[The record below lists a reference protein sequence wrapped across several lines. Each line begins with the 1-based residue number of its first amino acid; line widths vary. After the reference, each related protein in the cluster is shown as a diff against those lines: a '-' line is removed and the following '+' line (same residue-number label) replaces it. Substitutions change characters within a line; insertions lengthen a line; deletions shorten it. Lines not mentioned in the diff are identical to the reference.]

1 MRPAGLRP
9 AEGTALGAFG
19 GLGVIPPLASRS
31 YASRADRLRVVLS
44 AQAKSPPAD
53 YARRSWL
60 RFGAGAGAKPQEW
73 GTPVL
78 VGPRLGRLRRMFAEA
93 QGAPRQSGP
102 CGVLIWGRHLRLRG
116 LGVERPLMADR
127 VDLGR
132 LRRPLKNSTTSKSGW
147 RFSAVHGRHGGR
159 PLRFSTGSR
168 AGPGV
173 GSGSW
178 RAIVR

>member
-1 MRPAGLRP
+1 M
-9 AEGTALGAFG
+9 GAFG
-19 GLGVIPPLASRS
+19 GFGVIPPAAIGSCPW
-31 YASRADRLRVVLS
+31 RAGRLRVVLS

-53 YARRSWL
+53 YAGLSWVRL
-60 RFGAGAGAKPQEW
+60 GAGAGAKPQGW

-93 QGAPRQSGP
+93 QGAPRQAGP
-102 CGVLIWGRHLRLRG
+102 CGVLIWGGRLRLRG
-116 LGVERPLMADR
+116 LGGHRRLMPDR

-147 RFSAVHGRHGGR
+147 RFSAVHSRHGGR
-159 PLRFSTGSR
+159 PLRFS
-168 AGPGV
+168 AGTWAGAGV